1 MRKCFVGLFA
11 GAAMLVLATG
21 VSAQTGKSTTNQG
34 STPSGRPFQQIQGQI
49 LSIDQQLADMQQQ
62 INDLNARITQVQQDL
77 QSQIDGIN
85 LTLAG
90 LQAQIA
96 SVQDVTASLQAHLAA
111 DDSLIQALET
121 AEASLQAQLAAAQAQ
136 LATLQ
141 GQTNSNTSAIYIVQG
156 QINNIQGQLNAY
168 ASQIQSLQQQNGWM
182 TTFLN
187 NLANGTCSYGSAIS
201 DIGPQGQI
209 QCVHT
214 AGSLTTMT
222 AYNFVPLG
230 YGFNSGS
237 AACPAG
243 WTRTGGG
250 FSAPAYNDWISYV
263 TSIQTGGFGWL
274 YWYYD
279 GHSVS
284 ATNVTASIGANAQ
297 YQSASVEFT
306 PHNYYGGYYFTVSAD
321 CSKVQ

>member
-1 MRKCFVGLFA
+1 MRKCLVGLFA
-11 GAAMLVLATG
+11 AAVMLALATG
-21 VSAQTGKSTTNQG
+21 ASAQSGKTTTNQG
-34 STPSGRPFQQIQGQI
+34 STPNGKPFQQIQGQI
-49 LSIDQQLADMQQQ
+49 LTIDQQLADMQQQ
-62 INDLNARITQVQQDL
+62 INDLNGRITQVQQDL
-77 QSQIDGIN
+77 QSQINGLN

-90 LQAQIA
+90 VQAQIA
-96 SVQDVTASLQAHLAA
+96 SVQDVTASFQAHLAA
-111 DDSLIQALET
+111 DDSLIQAVEA

-141 GQTNSNTSAIYIVQG
+141 SQTSSNTSAIYVVQG
-156 QINNIQGQLNAY
+156 QVDNIQGQLNAY
-168 ASQIQSLQQQNGWM
+168 ASQIQSLQQQDTWM

-201 DIGPQGQI
+201 DIGSQGQI

-222 AYNFVPLG
+222 VYNSLPLG
-230 YGFNSGS
+230 YGYNSAS
-237 AACPAG
+237 AVCPAG

-250 FSAPAYNDWISYV
+250 FSAPVYNDWISYV
-263 TSIQTGGFGWL
+263 TNIQSGAFGSL

-284 ATNVTASIGANAQ
+284 ATNVAQSIGSGNAQ
-297 YQSASVEFT
+297 YVNVEFT
-306 PHNYYGGYYFTVSAD
+306 PRYYYGGYYFTVSAD